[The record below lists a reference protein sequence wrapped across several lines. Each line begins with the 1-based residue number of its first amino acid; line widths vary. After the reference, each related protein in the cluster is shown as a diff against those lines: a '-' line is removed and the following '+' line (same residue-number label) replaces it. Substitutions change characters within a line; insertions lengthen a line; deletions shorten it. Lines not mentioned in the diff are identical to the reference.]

1 MFRKNWKERM
11 EKKKW
16 NEMQKY
22 REFKIENFKGV
33 QKFSRFFNFLFNF
46 FRFSVVCIFALLV
59 IGVLIIYV
67 IFVLSLNQMYI

>member
-46 FRFSVVCIFALLV
+46 FRFSVVGIFALLV